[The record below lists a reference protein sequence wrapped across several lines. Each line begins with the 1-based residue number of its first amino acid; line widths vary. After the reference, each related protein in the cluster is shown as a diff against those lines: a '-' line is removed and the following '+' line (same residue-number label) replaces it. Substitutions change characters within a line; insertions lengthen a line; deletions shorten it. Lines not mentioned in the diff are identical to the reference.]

1 MTAAIYRLLR
11 IRVFQWYFGAVSAP
25 FQCVTFKFT
34 VKIYR
39 FRMLVNLENFIR
51 AGKVA
56 IAAPRHR
63 FEIPTI
69 LNRFSAPVRFR
80 MNGFEKKWLRMWNV
94 ATPRRPSRTFSRR
107 WHGVAWPPPSIV
119 SILPFF
125 CSLLIVSFVGIFP
138 FFQISNFLFWFVR
151 LLFFKTNVKI
161 IIAVTG

>member
-125 CSLLIVSFVGIFP
+125 
-138 FFQISNFLFWFVR
+138 
-151 LLFFKTNVKI
+151 LLFFNCLICWYFPLFSNFKFFILICSFTFF
-161 IIAVTG
+161 